1 MIHAYLLAFSLMA
14 AVPVLLH
21 MLKKGQPKRVIFPA
35 IRFLLERQQKSR
47 RRSQLQNLLLLLLR
61 MAIIVLACLALAR
74 PLLPNPGIDL
84 GQGAQVRAVVI
95 LDLSPSMGVRQG
107 QTTPHDE
114 ANRLLG
120 QLLERFSPESRV
132 QVLRG
137 DGEPLSGAEDAPA
150 EAGWGNVKR
159 ARQQMEGARLMAGQ
173 GSVVPALRKAS
184 RLFTEAA
191 KEGGEAPLEL
201 LLVLSDRTRQSWLG
215 AAAAP
220 LELPGKVQAYWLDV
234 GGTVAPH
241 VAITNLTLDPPAAA
255 PGSQVRVRVEVRARG
270 EPPGGKTSV
279 QLTLGLDNDPDVARP
294 VEKKAVEL
302 TSQEP
307 VRLVEFIRQVPN
319 LPEGEKEGYFQYTAR
334 VQPEDALPLDNTR
347 CVTLPVRREVLILA
361 ETPADADLLKS
372 AMDALKRH
380 PSEVRLL
387 SDVAAW
393 TPQELAACRVV
404 WLAHLRNP
412 PPALWKSLE
421 VYLQG
426 GGALVVVPGGKDA
439 RLAAYQGAEA
449 NAVLPAP
456 YGEMEELGPKERGWR
471 LAAWDSQEGWTSAIE
486 GMARGGRVDFAVP
499 EYEPLVYRR
508 WKLGAPD
515 AEARV
520 VVRLDDGKP
529 MGTPEALAVQGR
541 VGTGRV
547 LQLATGLDG
556 QLYANSRGWNN
567 FWTDSSIGLVMV
579 DRLNQD
585 LAGTGAQAA
594 LANWVARP
602 GQYPEV
608 DIPPLIPAMLPL
620 KLRGPGLQADGADLI
635 LEAATKR
642 LSLREAGEPGNYQ
655 VRDARKRTVRAFSLA
670 IDPGET
676 ELEKAPVNEIEDLMG
691 KGRVLSLEGGEGL
704 EQLMAGEWQGDLDLL
719 PWILGLVVLMMA
731 LESYLANRVFQ
742 SGQSEESGASGPRS
756 AA

>member
-1 MIHAYLLAFSLMA
+1 M
-14 AVPVLLH
+14 
-21 MLKKGQPKRVIFPA
+21 
-35 IRFLLERQQKSR
+35 
-47 RRSQLQNLLLLLLR
+47 
-61 MAIIVLACLALAR
+61 
-74 PLLPNPGIDL
+74 
-84 GQGAQVRAVVI
+84 
-95 LDLSPSMGVRQG
+95 
-107 QTTPHDE
+107 
-114 ANRLLG
+114 
-120 QLLERFSPESRV
+120 
-132 QVLRG
+132 
-137 DGEPLSGAEDAPA
+137 
-150 EAGWGNVKR
+150 
-159 ARQQMEGARLMAGQ
+159 
-173 GSVVPALRKAS
+173 
-184 RLFTEAA
+184 
-191 KEGGEAPLEL
+191 
-201 LLVLSDRTRQSWLG
+201 
-215 AAAAP
+215 
-220 LELPGKVQAYWLDV
+220 
-234 GGTVAPH
+234 
-241 VAITNLTLDPPAAA
+241 
-255 PGSQVRVRVEVRARG
+255 
-270 EPPGGKTSV
+270 
-279 QLTLGLDNDPDVARP
+279 
-294 VEKKAVEL
+294 
-302 TSQEP
+302 
-307 VRLVEFIRQVPN
+307 
-319 LPEGEKEGYFQYTAR
+319 
-334 VQPEDALPLDNTR
+334 
-347 CVTLPVRREVLILA
+347 
-361 ETPADADLLKS
+361 
-372 AMDALKRH
+372 
-380 PSEVRLL
+380 L